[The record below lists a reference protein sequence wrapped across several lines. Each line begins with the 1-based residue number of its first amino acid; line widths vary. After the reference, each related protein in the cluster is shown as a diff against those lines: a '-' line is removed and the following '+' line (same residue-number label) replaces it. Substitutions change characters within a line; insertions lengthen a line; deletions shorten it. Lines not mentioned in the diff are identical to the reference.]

1 MSTLGAGVVPPVS
14 TILSGVPERQGQSLR
29 DPGGQTSSVLVQMG
43 RLSTPPQKKKGEPC
57 PGSQKEWIPGTAPT
71 HQAFPPLGFPPRL
84 QAGSW
89 EAEAASCPG
98 ASGRAEREGRHH
110 PHPRRG
116 HTWAL
121 RAGGGRGPAPGSSE
135 SGPPP
140 RAAPWGPPDGPAAR
154 PATQAGNG
162 RRGCQGRGREL
173 RGRGPPWDH
182 PLKGGAK
189 PSLRGRPACESPDSQ
204 IRSR

>member
-1 MSTLGAGVVPPVS
+1 MPPSIV
-14 TILSGVPERQGQSLR
+14 LSGGPERHGESLR
-29 DPGGQTSSVLVQMG
+29 DPGRAL
-43 RLSTPPQKKKGEPC
+43 
-57 PGSQKEWIPGTAPT
+57 PGSHEEYAGAAPT
-71 HQAFPPLGFPPRL
+71 HQAFPPPGFPPRF

-89 EAEAASCPG
+89 EVEAASCPG
-98 ASGRAEREGRHH
+98 ASGRAEREGRPHPH

-140 RAAPWGPPDGPAAR
+140 RAAPWGPPDGPPAR

-162 RRGCQGRGREL
+162 RWGCQGRGRER
-173 RGRGPPWDH
+173 RGRGRAGTAP
-182 PLKGGAK
+182 
-189 PSLRGRPACESPDSQ
+189 RPATPSWGPGGEALPCSLPVSHQ
-204 IRSR
+204 